1 MQGSQQSTG
10 TIKLK
15 GQRICTVAVTKRI
28 GCIADRR
35 AFQSQL
41 AAKV

>member
-10 TIKLK
+10 TIELK
-15 GQRICTVAVTKRI
+15 GRIGTVAVTKRI